1 MATQAPAENKNS
13 KLSPSEAGQAGGSRR
28 NSMEETMAAKRRA
41 SLQYQQKK
49 FNPQE
54 SESFAKLS
62 KEHAKASKR
71 KTFGGDTHHDC
82 P

>member
-1 MATQAPAENKNS
+1 
-13 KLSPSEAGQAGGSRR
+13 
-28 NSMEETMAAKRRA
+28 MEETMAAKRRA

-71 KTFGGDTHHDC
+71 KTFGGDTHHGC